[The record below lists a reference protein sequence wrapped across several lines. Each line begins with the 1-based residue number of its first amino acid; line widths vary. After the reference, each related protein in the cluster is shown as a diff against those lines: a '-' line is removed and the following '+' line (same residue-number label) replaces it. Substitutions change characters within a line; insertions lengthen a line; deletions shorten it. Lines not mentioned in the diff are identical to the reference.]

1 MISFNIVSIKSCNMK
16 KSAISFGLFLAT
28 FVPMATMAHPGHGET
43 EGYTIIH
50 YFTEPMHAVITLGS
64 LLIVFAGLRYFRKKN
79 AGSQK

>member
-1 MISFNIVSIKSCNMK
+1 MK
-16 KSAISFGLFLAT
+16 KLATAFGLLIGMVA
-28 FVPMATMAHPGHGET
+28 PLATMAHPGHGET

-64 LLIVFAGLRYFRKKN
+64 LVIVFAGLRYFRKKN

>member
-1 MISFNIVSIKSCNMK
+1 MK
-16 KSAISFGLFLAT
+16 KLAISLGLFLVTIAPL
-28 FVPMATMAHPGHGET
+28 VTMAHPGHGES

-64 LLIVFAGLRYFRKKN
+64 LLMVFAGLRYFRKRD

>member
-1 MISFNIVSIKSCNMK
+1 MK
-16 KSAISFGLFLAT
+16 KLATSFGLFLGMVAPLT
-28 FVPMATMAHPGHGET
+28 TMAHPGHGET

-79 AGSQK
+79 ADSQK

>member
-1 MISFNIVSIKSCNMK
+1 MK
-16 KSAISFGLFLAT
+16 KLAISFGLFLGMVA
-28 FVPMATMAHPGHGET
+28 PLATMAHPGHGET

-79 AGSQK
+79 ADSQK